1 MQKKLLFVVNV
12 DWFFVSHWLPLARAA
27 KLAGY
32 EVHVA
37 TTPTDKADASLTA
50 EFTCHN
56 LTIDR
61 SGVNPFSELKSA
73 YAIYQLLKQVK
84 PDIVHLMTIKPIL
97 YGGLAARLARVPAVV
112 VGVTGLGFVFI
123 SNKTHVKLLRYLVVQ
138 FYKLAFN
145 HKNIFVTFEN
155 ESDKA
160 YFLQEKLVNESQVSV
175 VNGAGVDLDVF
186 HYTTERTDKTIITFA
201 GRLLRDKGFF
211 ELIAAANIIKSS
223 YGDRVEFW
231 IVGLPDPVNPASI
244 TQAEL
249 DKLHAEKIVTFLGFQ
264 PNIADIFSKSN
275 VVVLPSYREGLPKV
289 LIEAAACG
297 RAVITTDVPGCRH
310 AIIPNVTGLLV
321 PPKQVAPL
329 VEAISRVIENVDFR
343 LQLGLKG
350 RELAEQRFAVD
361 KISADYIYMYNKL
374 LSRITE

>member
-1 MQKKLLFVVNV
+1 MQKKLLFIVNV

-37 TTPTDKADASLTA
+37 TTPTGKSEVLLNS
-50 EFTCHN
+50 EFTYHN
-56 LTIDR
+56 LSIDR
-61 SGVNPFSELKSA
+61 SGINPFSELKSTL
-73 YAIYQLLKQVK
+73 AIYRLLKQLK
-84 PDIVHLMTIKPIL
+84 PDVVHLMTIKPIL

-123 SNKTHVKLLRYLVVQ
+123 SNKTYVRLLRYVVVQ
-138 FYKLAFN
+138 CYKIAFH

-160 YFLQEKLVNESQVSV
+160 YFLQEKLVNESQVRV
-175 VNGAGVDLDVF
+175 VNGAGVDLETF
-186 HYTTERTDKTIITFA
+186 RYTVESLDKTIITFA

-223 YGDRVEFW
+223 YGDHVEFW

-249 DKLHAEKIVTFLGFQ
+249 DKLQAEKVVTFLGFQ
-264 PNIADIFSKSN
+264 PNIASIFAKSN

-310 AIIPNVTGLLV
+310 AIIPDVTGLLV
-321 PPKQVAPL
+321 PPKQVEPL
-329 VEAISRVIENVDFR
+329 VKAITRLIENVSFR
-343 LQLGLKG
+343 SRLGLKG

-361 KISADYIYMYNKL
+361 KISADYLYMYNKL